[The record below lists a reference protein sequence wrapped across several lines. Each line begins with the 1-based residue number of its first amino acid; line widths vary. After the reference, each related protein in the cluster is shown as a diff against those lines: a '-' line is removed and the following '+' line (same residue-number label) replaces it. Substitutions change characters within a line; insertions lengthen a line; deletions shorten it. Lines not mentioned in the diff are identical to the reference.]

1 MEKNFVAGVQVTQKD
16 GTVTQFVA
24 ETETEHALVDSLAS
38 AFDEEAIGQGE
49 IGAFLFA
56 IPREV
61 GVSIGLGGSG
71 KMLMRGFLYIQKGLK
86 ETMGPVAEVLMDLM
100 GSIMSKEQE
109 NEDKNDG

>member
-24 ETETEHALVDSLAS
+24 ETETEHALVDYLAS
-38 AFDEEAIGQGE
+38 AFNEEAIGQGE

-71 KMLMRGFLYIQKGLK
+71 QMLMRGFLYMQKGLK

-109 NEDKNDG
+109 DEDKNDG